1 MNKEPRSSSWADL
14 QPELLGLVL
23 LRLPSLVD
31 RVRLRAVCRSWRSN
45 GRLQPLPSPLP
56 WLTLLDGTF
65 LSIPDG
71 KIIRMQGV
79 PDDAFCCGST
89 DSWLFFVRSN
99 GQCSM
104 LNPFS
109 KARLDLP
116 KVSIKWFEA
125 SPRFGSSFRKLVVPS
140 PLESSPDSVAVLLGG
155 SVYMRRPSIATE
167 LSSRYLFDIAFFN
180 GKLYGISVGDGFSS
194 FEINYGPDSKPK
206 ISAVKCI
213 TKPPSLWA
221 MQPRLIMSSGKTSSY
236 RQVEYLVECPGKLL
250 KVMRMIESSDPE
262 SYGHLE
268 CDRTATFDVF
278 EADLSTEPGQWR
290 CAFNLGGQAIFLGKH
305 CSKSLPAGECTGIQE
320 DCIYFMCDYRNLA
333 VDPLHDSGVYNMRT
347 GVITPLLSETAAV
360 PQYRGGQGRP
370 TWIFPADAM

>member
-31 RVRLRAVCRSWRSN
+31 RVRLRAVCRPWRSN
-45 GRLQPLPSPLP
+45 ARLQPLPSPLP

-71 KIIRMQGV
+71 KIIKMPAV
-79 PDDAFCCGST
+79 PDDAFCCGSS

-116 KVSIKWFEA
+116 KLSIKWFDA
-125 SPRFGSSFRKLVVPS
+125 IPRFGPSFHKLVIPS
-140 PLESSPDSVAVLLGG
+140 PLVSSPDSVAVLLGG
-155 SVYMRRPSIATE
+155 SVCMRRPSIATYM
-167 LSSRYLFDIAFFN
+167 SGGIFDIAFFN
-180 GKLYGISVGDGFSS
+180 GKLYGISPNGLIA
-194 FEINYGPDSKPK
+194 FEINYDPDSKPK

-213 TKPPSLWA
+213 TKPPSLVA
-221 MQPRLIMSSGKTSSY
+221 LLPGLIRSSGKTSSY
-236 RQVEYLVECPGKLL
+236 RVVHYLVECRGKLL
-250 KVMRMIESSDPE
+250 KVMRSIECTNPGSGDF
-262 SYGHLE
+262 LE
-268 CDRTATFDVF
+268 CDRTATFEVF
-278 EADLSTEPGQWR
+278 EADLSTKPGQWR
-290 CAFNLGGQAIFLGKH
+290 CAFNLGGHALFLGKH

-320 DCIYFMCDYRNLA
+320 DCIYFMCDYRNHA
-333 VDPLHDSGVYNMRT
+333 VDPLHDSGVYNMIT

-370 TWIFPADAM
+370 TWIFPADAV

>member
-45 GRLQPLPSPLP
+45 ARLQPLPSPLP

-71 KIIRMQGV
+71 KIIRMLVV

-99 GQCSM
+99 GRCSM

-116 KVSIKWFEA
+116 K
-125 SPRFGSSFRKLVVPS
+125 LVVPS
-140 PLESSPDSVAVLLGG
+140 PMESSPDSVAVLLGG
-155 SVYMRRPSIATE
+155 SAYMRRPSIATE
-167 LSSRYLFDIAFFN
+167 LSSGFLFDIAFFN
-180 GKLYGISVGDGFSS
+180 GKLYGISVRDELLA

-206 ISAVKCI
+206 ILAVKCI

-262 SYGHLE
+262 SNGHFE

-278 EADLSTEPGQWR
+278 EADLSTKPGQWR
-290 CAFNLGGQAIFLGKH
+290 CAFNLGGQALFVGKH
-305 CSKSLPAGECTGIQE
+305 CSKSLPAGECTGI
-320 DCIYFMCDYRNLA
+320 RG
-333 VDPLHDSGVYNMRT
+333 LH
-347 GVITPLLSETAAV
+347 
-360 PQYRGGQGRP
+360 
-370 TWIFPADAM
+370 IFHV